1 MLHFVFVGSHPPI
14 LSNSQCLKGFSLIL
28 GLIHFYTF
36 RFTPYTPTLQIH
48 QSLLYLLIRI
58 AQLITL
64 SKRLIFFDRKIST
77 LIEQR

>member
-36 RFTPYTPTLQIH
+36 RFTPYMWQVISCRRCMNVHCLKSSRNRQ
-48 QSLLYLLIRI
+48 
-58 AQLITL
+58 
-64 SKRLIFFDRKIST
+64 RKKT
-77 LIEQR
+77 KQN